1 MNRSSLYGA
10 AGGYESAGGSIA
22 ARAKVNGGAEAAD
35 VPEKA
40 QTAESQAM
48 EAQVTEAPI
57 AGGSVISLS
66 QIRTSR
72 RDGADG
78 AEANAG
84 GAADSAA
91 EGVSAEGAEV
101 QESVGIMSTPGA
113 GSSKKSGAHTTVFT
127 VVVEHHFPGVGRY
140 SRLLSVSGAMSVA
153 DFAEAILTSFDWPE
167 SVNRVPEAHPTR
179 YVARAERGADAPA
192 GAETSGADSAGA
204 DTETPATADTTTEP
218 TWSFRA
224 RTAGRVRVYAK
235 GANSIGTA
243 LGDIFRRGT
252 IGVLK
257 VGRYDFS
264 VNVTDTT
271 TRHEEIELIPTGSPL
286 DASFDAPGEPD
297 AEAVLLAADFL
308 ADTEEDAAE
317 AGGVNKNQEDELAAH
332 LHPAGIPARVD
343 VTEVNV
349 ALAGEDT
356 VEQIL
361 AETDPE
367 LRELLHERALYE
379 FIPLLQA
386 LDLERPANVTEHAAE
401 LLADAPIE
409 KSKIG
414 RAAAWARII
423 ALSTLVDSEVDEVSE
438 AFMSA
443 LGFTRADAKL
453 PPTDTALGTDALS
466 ASEIKWLSRRTG
478 RILAQ
483 VGACKWE
490 PQPDDQ
496 AVPLVPQ
503 CSLLDRLEMY
513 RFVLQR

>member
-1 MNRSSLYGA
+1 M
-10 AGGYESAGGSIA
+10 
-22 ARAKVNGGAEAAD
+22 
-35 VPEKA
+35 
-40 QTAESQAM
+40 
-48 EAQVTEAPI
+48 
-57 AGGSVISLS
+57 ISLS
-66 QIRTSR
+66 KIRTSR

-78 AEANAG
+78 AE
-84 GAADSAA
+84 
-91 EGVSAEGAEV
+91 V
-101 QESVGIMSTPGA
+101 QESLGVMSTPGVGA
-113 GSSKKSGAHTTVFT
+113 SRNNGAHTTVFT

-153 DFAEAILTSFDWPE
+153 DFADAILTSFDWPE

-179 YVARAERGADAPA
+179 YVARAERGAGAASAADTGAADAPA
-192 GAETSGADSAGA
+192 A
-204 DTETPATADTTTEP
+204 DTATSADTTTDP

-243 LGDIFRRGT
+243 LGDIFRRGS

-271 TRHEEIELIPTGSPL
+271 TRHEEIELVPTGSPF

-308 ADTEEDAAE
+308 ADTEDDAAE
-317 AGGVNKNQEDELAAH
+317 AGGVNKNQDDELAAH

-483 VGACKWE
+483 VGASKWE

>member
-10 AGGYESAGGSIA
+10 AGGYESAGGPGA
-22 ARAKVNGGAEAAD
+22 ARANGNGGAEA
-35 VPEKA
+35 
-40 QTAESQAM
+40 
-48 EAQVTEAPI
+48 TEAPI

-66 QIRTSR
+66 TIRTAR
-72 RDGADG
+72 RD
-78 AEANAG
+78 E
-84 GAADSAA
+84 ADSAAEEAAGSVA

-101 QESVGIMSTPGA
+101 QESLGIMSTPGA
-113 GSSKKSGAHTTVFT
+113 GTSRNSGTHTKVFT

-153 DFAEAILTSFDWPE
+153 DFADAILTSFDWPE
-167 SVNRVPEAHPTR
+167 TVNRVPEAHPTR
-179 YVARAERGADAPA
+179 YVARAERGAGAPD
-192 GAETSGADSAGA
+192 TSGA
-204 DTETPATADTTTEP
+204 TTEP

-243 LGDIFRRGT
+243 LGNIFRRGT

-271 TRHEEIELIPTGSPL
+271 TRHEEIELVPTGSPF
-286 DASFDAPGEPD
+286 DASFDAPGEAD

-308 ADTEEDAAE
+308 ADTEDDAAE
-317 AGGVNKNQEDELAAH
+317 ELATH

-423 ALSTLVDSEVDEVSE
+423 ALSTLVDSEADEVSE

-483 VGACKWE
+483 VGASKWE

>member
-1 MNRSSLYGA
+1 MISLSKIRTSRGDGA
-10 AGGYESAGGSIA
+10 
-22 ARAKVNGGAEAAD
+22 GGAEA
-35 VPEKA
+35 
-40 QTAESQAM
+40 
-48 EAQVTEAPI
+48 
-57 AGGSVISLS
+57 
-66 QIRTSR
+66 
-72 RDGADG
+72 
-78 AEANAG
+78 N
-84 GAADSAA
+84 
-91 EGVSAEGAEV
+91 AEGAEV
-101 QESVGIMSTPGA
+101 QESLGVMSTPGVGA
-113 GSSKKSGAHTTVFT
+113 SRNNGAHTTVFT

-153 DFAEAILTSFDWPE
+153 DFADAILTSFDWPE

-179 YVARAERGADAPA
+179 YVARTERGAGAPA
-192 GAETSGADSAGA
+192 RAETSGADSAGA
-204 DTETPATADTTTEP
+204 DTETPAAADTTTDP

-271 TRHEEIELIPTGSPL
+271 TRHEEIELVPTSSPF

-308 ADTEEDAAE
+308 ADTEDDAAE
-317 AGGVNKNQEDELAAH
+317 AGGVNKNPEDELAAH

-367 LRELLHERALYE
+367 LRELLYERALYE

-453 PPTDTALGTDALS
+453 PPTDTVLGTDALS

-483 VGACKWE
+483 VGASKWE

>member
-1 MNRSSLYGA
+1 M
-10 AGGYESAGGSIA
+10 
-22 ARAKVNGGAEAAD
+22 
-35 VPEKA
+35 
-40 QTAESQAM
+40 
-48 EAQVTEAPI
+48 
-57 AGGSVISLS
+57 
-66 QIRTSR
+66 
-72 RDGADG
+72 
-78 AEANAG
+78 
-84 GAADSAA
+84 
-91 EGVSAEGAEV
+91 
-101 QESVGIMSTPGA
+101 
-113 GSSKKSGAHTTVFT
+113 
-127 VVVEHHFPGVGRY
+127 
-140 SRLLSVSGAMSVA
+140 
-153 DFAEAILTSFDWPE
+153 
-167 SVNRVPEAHPTR
+167 
-179 YVARAERGADAPA
+179 
-192 GAETSGADSAGA
+192 
-204 DTETPATADTTTEP
+204 
-218 TWSFRA
+218 
-224 RTAGRVRVYAK
+224 
-235 GANSIGTA
+235 
-243 LGDIFRRGT
+243 
-252 IGVLK
+252 LK

-271 TRHEEIELIPTGSPL
+271 TRHEGFEFVPTGSPF
-286 DASFDAPGEPD
+286 DASFDAPGEAE

-349 ALAGEDT
+349 ALAGEDI

>member
-10 AGGYESAGGSIA
+10 AGGYESAGGPGA
-22 ARAKVNGGAEAAD
+22 ARVKGEGGAEATD
-35 VPEKA
+35 TPEKE
-40 QTAESQAM
+40 QT
-48 EAQVTEAPI
+48 TEAPI
-57 AGGSVISLS
+57 AGGSVIPLS
-66 QIRTSR
+66 KIRTSR
-72 RDGADG
+72 RDGTDG
-78 AEANAG
+78 AEAN
-84 GAADSAA
+84 
-91 EGVSAEGAEV
+91 AEGAEV
-101 QESVGIMSTPGA
+101 QESLGVMSSPGA
-113 GSSKKSGAHTTVFT
+113 GASRNSGAHTTVFT

-153 DFAEAILTSFDWPE
+153 DFADAILTSFDWPE

-179 YVARAERGADAPA
+179 YVARAERGAGAADAA
-192 GAETSGADSAGA
+192 TDSTSSDSSTTETSAA
-204 DTETPATADTTTEP
+204 DTAASADAAPEP

-271 TRHEEIELIPTGSPL
+271 TRHEEFELVSTASPF

-308 ADTEEDAAE
+308 ADTEDDAAE

-343 VTEVNV
+343 ITEVNV